1 MDPKGGNRYDPRA
14 ISQDSQ
20 SGTLDF
26 GVLPS
31 RSGWIECEVELNVKF
46 NESEKLHSYQI
57 DVQERDLTAI
67 ALQALQT
74 PHFPVFQKIENIQ
87 KIRIDVSENSSA
99 CMGRVFLVDAI
110 AQSENGEERVG
121 KFVIKAS
128 VDELRHQG
136 GDLFAQCH
144 AQELCSE
151 NGIRVPIVILP
162 PEKKYESNV
171 AFMVEE
177 YIEGRRPFDL
187 SFDELCK
194 IGFYEKLG
202 NYLGRVH
209 LIIDH
214 NLSRQAAESLEREPF
229 CVVIQDP
236 QQEVVTS
243 ESAQRT
249 NVEER
254 RLTHCD
260 CHLGN
265 VLIDERGEIV
275 VIDWGAA
282 KFDTPYSD
290 LQYLLIGS
298 AAVKDTT
305 HKIDA
310 LDPKYA
316 RQTTV
321 PFGGGWGVVPKIA
334 LQSFLKGYISAN
346 QENIKKIDVLADPV
360 LKLKLLLHK
369 SFELI
374 EHARWMDNFRP
385 KQSVEGSQQEYFKG
399 LCLNTVRQTLKR
411 LSEVASGSEV
421 SNDARV
427 VGNIARELFKKI
439 PENPALDS
447 ITGPNVTPNN
457 IKQLIRS
464 VEQQARI
471 DYDGK
476 MVEEIFNGLKKI
488 QRYLSDF

>member
-1 MDPKGGNRYDPRA
+1 MDPKGGDRYDPRV
-14 ISQDSQ
+14 
-20 SGTLDF
+20 SGQGLQNNTLDF

-31 RSGWIECEVELNVKF
+31 RAGWIECEVELNVKF
-46 NESEKLHSYQI
+46 NESEKLHNYQI

-74 PHFPVFQKIENIQ
+74 PHFPIFQEIENIQ
-87 KIRIDVSENSSA
+87 KIRIDISENSSA
-99 CMGRVFLVDAI
+99 CMGRVFFVDAI
-110 AQSENGEERVG
+110 AQNENGEERVG

-128 VDELRHQG
+128 VDELRHKG
-136 GDLFAQCH
+136 GDLFAQSH

-162 PEKKYESNV
+162 PEKKFESNV

-177 YIEGRRPFDL
+177 FIEGRKPFEL
-187 SFDELCK
+187 SSEELNK

-214 NLSRQAAESLEREPF
+214 DLPRQAAESLERESF
-229 CVVIQDP
+229 CVEIQDP
-236 QQEVVTS
+236 QQEVVVS

-265 VLIDERGEIV
+265 VLIDKKGEVV

-298 AAVKDTT
+298 TAVKDTT
-305 HKIDA
+305 HKIDG
-310 LDPKYA
+310 LELQEA

-321 PFGGGWGVVPKIA
+321 PFGGGWGVVPRWA
-334 LQSFLKGYISAN
+334 LPSFLKGYISAN
-346 QENIKKIDVLADPV
+346 QENIKDIDALADPV

-374 EHARWMDNFRP
+374 EHAGWMDNFKP
-385 KQSVEGSQQEYFKG
+385 KQSEEGSQQEYFKG
-399 LCLNTVRQTLKR
+399 LCLNTVRQALGR
-411 LSEVASGSEV
+411 ISEVTSSGEII
-421 SNDARV
+421 NDAKEI
-427 VGNIARELFKKI
+427 GKIAGELLKKI
-439 PENPALDS
+439 PKNPILDS
-447 ITGPNVTPNN
+447 ITGPDVTPEN
-457 IKQLIRS
+457 IKLYIKLI
-464 VEQQARI
+464 EPQGRI
-471 DYDGK
+471 NYDGK
-476 MVEEIFNGLKKI
+476 MVEEIFLGLKKI
-488 QRYLSDF
+488 QQHLSNF